1 MLICIE
7 CNYMGSSIGNESCLC
22 PRCYKQ
28 YRVAKMLNLRQ
39 LATSARTWMPTMPA
53 VAEQRK
59 QQYTMLQQHLANREA
74 YKNEQSNQIE

>member
-1 MLICIE
+1 
-7 CNYMGSSIGNESCLC
+7 
-22 PRCYKQ
+22 
-28 YRVAKMLNLRQ
+28 
-39 LATSARTWMPTMPA
+39 MPIMPA

>member
-1 MLICIE
+1 
-7 CNYMGSSIGNESCLC
+7 MGSSIGNESCLC